1 MAGDLNR
8 SIKIYLD
15 NSDAMTSASELETKI
30 GELKKKL
37 LDLRAAGEGNSKAAK
52 KIERELTAQ
61 TQKMQKY
68 KQEVADTERVLKNL
82 SGATY
87 NDLIKTK
94 NKISTELKKVTRGT
108 AEYNTKLE
116 MLKRISK
123 ETALAQQEMRV
134 EIGCQASVWGRAT
147 DFVNK
152 YMGIIGTAVAAITG
166 ITLTFNKFREAR
178 NKLEE
183 SKADVKAL
191 TGLDDESIEW
201 LTDQA
206 KRLSTTVTEE
216 GIRIRQSA
224 DEILEAYKLV
234 GFAKPEL
241 LANKE
246 ALAEVTEQTL
256 ILASAS
262 GMKLTDAVDAVT
274 LALNQYGDG
283 ADQAARYVNVLAAG
297 SKFGAAAV
305 ESQTKAIKT
314 SGVAAASAK
323 IPIEQLVG
331 TIETLGEKGIKDEI
345 AGTGLKKF
353 FLTLQTGA
361 DETNPKIVGLNTA
374 LENLRKKQMDATA
387 IKKMFGEEGYNVASV
402 LINEAD
408 KVEYYTKAVTG
419 TSVALEQATIKS
431 QSATAKMQQAKN
443 KLNDLG
449 IELMEKINPS
459 IISVMNQTVNWTK
472 KLVLMADWISKN
484 TGLVI
489 TLISTLTLYTAA
501 IKLNTYWKIA
511 SNGATLKATII
522 EKAHLVATRSSIAA
536 EYALA
541 AASALKARNI
551 KAATMAM
558 RSFLVTLGLNPIIAA
573 GVAITALAVG
583 IYKIWDNSTK
593 SARALKE
600 MNKEIANERAEAY
613 TLFDALQRSNAG
625 TKQRKELIDEINSRY
640 GKYLENQLTEQ
651 STTEDIAKALEIVNE
666 KLHENIV
673 LKTMQKEKEDVTT
686 TALNKQIDLM
696 DQMREKSNLG
706 QFVTDA
712 MLRDVKRITDEGIK
726 NGRSWTKTYDDVISY
741 IDYYYGARGKVDK
754 DFWGSLQSYMTQTYQ
769 LASNLDKI
777 SQKYSPLLPK
787 KTANELP
794 EVEVIAPKI
803 KKTDITPG
811 LSAEQEKKI
820 TDAKLKEV
828 DRYIAT
834 KKLKLTQDYTEGLR
848 LYDDYQ
854 TKLQALELEKLNKQL
869 AIYKIGSDERKKI
882 EQLIL
887 DFRIKLMDKSYQEYL
902 KNLEKEAKAD
912 KDRKVQKEKLYNGL
926 NKDLQSFVK
935 TQNEKQE
942 ELAKKQEE
950 TDKRRA
956 QTLLDFSAQA
966 GQILGESLVDSET
979 SFADAMGN
987 ILLLTLDT
995 LRQVVTMSIAETT
1008 IRNVSKLGFLG
1019 LAKAAAEIALI
1030 NVAFGALKGLI
1041 KKPSTSTA
1049 NAGLNDSTT
1058 PQTGQRVVSDST
1070 GWYNGGFTGNGG
1082 ILEVAGPVH
1091 REEYVTPAWQLQDP
1105 VSMNHILAL
1114 DAIRR
1119 QRTSTNP
1126 LPVNGFANG
1135 GYNGRSDEENVM
1147 VSSNNPELLKVLTQ
1161 LLMLFS
1167 ELRAKGMRAY
1177 IVYSDIEAAQKTLD
1191 KSKKIGGK

>member
-30 GELKKKL
+30 GELEKKL

-87 NDLIKTK
+87 KELLDVKG
-94 NKISTELKKVTRGT
+94 KISSELKKTTRNT
-108 AEYNTKLE
+108 AEYNSKLE
-116 MLKRISK
+116 MLKRVSK
-123 ETALAQQEMRV
+123 ETALVQKEMRV
-134 EIGCQASVWGRAT
+134 EIGCQASVWGRMA
-147 DFVNK
+147 DGINK
-152 YMGIIGTAVAAITG
+152 YMGIIGTVVVGITG
-166 ITLTFNKFREAR
+166 ITMKFNQLREAR

-234 GFAKPEL
+234 GSAKPEL

-361 DETNPKIVGLNTA
+361 DETNPKIVGLSTA

-489 TLISTLTLYTAA
+489 FSTSTLALYTAV
-501 IKLNTYWKIA
+501 IKLNTYWTELKGKA
-511 SNGATLKATII
+511 SSKAVLI
-522 EKAHLVATRSSIAA
+522 EKANAIAIRASIAS

-541 AASALKARNI
+541 AAKALLTGNI
-551 KAATMAM
+551 KAATIAM

-600 MNKEIANERAEAY
+600 MNKEIATEQAEAY

-803 KKTDITPG
+803 KKPDITPG

-887 DFRIKLMDKSYQEYL
+887 DYKIKLLDKGYQAYL
-902 KNLEKEAKAD
+902 ENL
-912 KDRKVQKEKLYNGL
+912 QKEKDINKKKEKQTKEHYDKL
-926 NKDLQSFVK
+926 NELLQGFVK
-935 TQNEKQE
+935 KEMDEKEKAKE
-942 ELAKKQEE
+942 EEEEKKKKQFNIM
-950 TDKRRA
+950 K
-956 QTLLDFSAQA
+956 DFGSEA
-966 GQILGESLVDSET
+966 GMILGQALTDTET
-979 SFADAMGN
+979 TFADAMHN

-995 LRQVVTMSIAETT
+995 LRQVAVMAIAERT
-1008 IRNVSKLGFLG
+1008 IKNIGSLGFLG
-1019 LAKAAAEIALI
+1019 LAKAAGEIALI
-1030 NVAFGALKGLI
+1030 NIAFGALKGLI

>member
-1 MAGDLNR
+1 
-8 SIKIYLD
+8 
-15 NSDAMTSASELETKI
+15 
-30 GELKKKL
+30 
-37 LDLRAAGEGNSKAAK
+37 
-52 KIERELTAQ
+52 
-61 TQKMQKY
+61 
-68 KQEVADTERVLKNL
+68 
-82 SGATY
+82 
-87 NDLIKTK
+87 
-94 NKISTELKKVTRGT
+94 
-108 AEYNTKLE
+108 
-116 MLKRISK
+116 
-123 ETALAQQEMRV
+123 
-134 EIGCQASVWGRAT
+134 
-147 DFVNK
+147 
-152 YMGIIGTAVAAITG
+152 
-166 ITLTFNKFREAR
+166 
-178 NKLEE
+178 
-183 SKADVKAL
+183 
-191 TGLDDESIEW
+191 
-201 LTDQA
+201 
-206 KRLSTTVTEE
+206 
-216 GIRIRQSA
+216 
-224 DEILEAYKLV
+224 
-234 GFAKPEL
+234 
-241 LANKE
+241 
-246 ALAEVTEQTL
+246 
-256 ILASAS
+256 
-262 GMKLTDAVDAVT
+262 
-274 LALNQYGDG
+274 
-283 ADQAARYVNVLAAG
+283 
-297 SKFGAAAV
+297 
-305 ESQTKAIKT
+305 
-314 SGVAAASAK
+314 
-323 IPIEQLVG
+323 
-331 TIETLGEKGIKDEI
+331 
-345 AGTGLKKF
+345 
-353 FLTLQTGA
+353 
-361 DETNPKIVGLNTA
+361 
-374 LENLRKKQMDATA
+374 
-387 IKKMFGEEGYNVASV
+387 
-402 LINEAD
+402 
-408 KVEYYTKAVTG
+408 
-419 TSVALEQATIKS
+419 
-431 QSATAKMQQAKN
+431 
-443 KLNDLG
+443 
-449 IELMEKINPS
+449 
-459 IISVMNQTVNWTK
+459 
-472 KLVLMADWISKN
+472 
-484 TGLVI
+484 
-489 TLISTLTLYTAA
+489 
-501 IKLNTYWKIA
+501 
-511 SNGATLKATII
+511 
-522 EKAHLVATRSSIAA
+522 
-536 EYALA
+536 
-541 AASALKARNI
+541 
-551 KAATMAM
+551 MAM

-887 DFRIKLMDKSYQEYL
+887 DYKIKLLDKGYQAYL
-902 KNLEKEAKAD
+902 ENL
-912 KDRKVQKEKLYNGL
+912 QKEKDINKKKEKQTKEHYDKL
-926 NKDLQSFVK
+926 NELLQGFVK
-935 TQNEKQE
+935 KEMDEKEKARE
-942 ELAKKQEE
+942 EEEEKKKKQFNIM
-950 TDKRRA
+950 K
-956 QTLLDFSAQA
+956 DFGSEA
-966 GQILGESLVDSET
+966 GMILGQALTDTET
-979 SFADAMGN
+979 TFADAMHN

-995 LRQVVTMSIAETT
+995 LRQIAVMAIAERT
-1008 IRNVSKLGFLG
+1008 IKDIGSLGFLG
-1019 LAKAAAEIALI
+1019 LAKAAGEIALI

>member
-1 MAGDLNR
+1 M
-8 SIKIYLD
+8 D

-30 GELKKKL
+30 GELEKKL

-87 NDLIKTK
+87 KELLDVKG
-94 NKISTELKKVTRGT
+94 KISSELKKTTRNT
-108 AEYNTKLE
+108 AEYNSKLE
-116 MLKRISK
+116 MLKRVSK
-123 ETALAQQEMRV
+123 ETALVQKEMRV
-134 EIGCQASVWGRAT
+134 EIGCQASVWGRMA
-147 DFVNK
+147 DGINK
-152 YMGIIGTAVAAITG
+152 YMGIIGTVVVGITG
-166 ITLTFNKFREAR
+166 ITMKFNQLREAR

-234 GFAKPEL
+234 GSAKPEL

-361 DETNPKIVGLNTA
+361 DETNPKIVGLSTA

-489 TLISTLTLYTAA
+489 FSTSTLALYTAV
-501 IKLNTYWKIA
+501 IKLNTYWTELKGKA
-511 SNGATLKATII
+511 SSKAVLI
-522 EKAHLVATRSSIAA
+522 EKANAIAIRASIAS

-541 AASALKARNI
+541 AAKALLTGNI
-551 KAATMAM
+551 KAATIAM

-600 MNKEIANERAEAY
+600 MNKEIATEQAEAY

-803 KKTDITPG
+803 KKPDITPG

-887 DFRIKLMDKSYQEYL
+887 DYKIKLLDKGYQAYL
-902 KNLEKEAKAD
+902 ENL
-912 KDRKVQKEKLYNGL
+912 QKEKDINKKKEKQTKEHYDKL
-926 NKDLQSFVK
+926 NELLQGFVK
-935 TQNEKQE
+935 KEMDEKEKAKE
-942 ELAKKQEE
+942 EEEEKKKKQFNIM
-950 TDKRRA
+950 K
-956 QTLLDFSAQA
+956 DFGSEA
-966 GQILGESLVDSET
+966 GMILGQALTDTET
-979 SFADAMGN
+979 TFADAMHN

-995 LRQVVTMSIAETT
+995 LRQVAVMAIAERT
-1008 IRNVSKLGFLG
+1008 IKNIGSLGFLG
-1019 LAKAAAEIALI
+1019 LAKAAGEIALI
-1030 NVAFGALKGLI
+1030 NIAFGALKGLI

>member
-1 MAGDLNR
+1 M
-8 SIKIYLD
+8 
-15 NSDAMTSASELETKI
+15 
-30 GELKKKL
+30 
-37 LDLRAAGEGNSKAAK
+37 
-52 KIERELTAQ
+52 
-61 TQKMQKY
+61 
-68 KQEVADTERVLKNL
+68 
-82 SGATY
+82 
-87 NDLIKTK
+87 
-94 NKISTELKKVTRGT
+94 
-108 AEYNTKLE
+108 
-116 MLKRISK
+116 
-123 ETALAQQEMRV
+123 
-134 EIGCQASVWGRAT
+134 
-147 DFVNK
+147 
-152 YMGIIGTAVAAITG
+152 AAITG

-234 GFAKPEL
+234 GSAKPEL

-361 DETNPKIVGLNTA
+361 DETNPKIVGLSTA

-408 KVEYYTKAVTG
+408 KVEYYTKAITG

-600 MNKEIANERAEAY
+600 MNKEISTERAEAY

-673 LKTMQKEKEDVTT
+673 LKTMQKEKEDITT

-854 TKLQALELEKLNKQL
+854 IELEKLNKQL

-887 DFRIKLMDKSYQEYL
+887 DYKIKLLDKGYQAYL
-902 KNLEKEAKAD
+902 ENL
-912 KDRKVQKEKLYNGL
+912 QKEKDINKKKEKQTKEHYDKL
-926 NKDLQSFVK
+926 NELLQGFVK
-935 TQNEKQE
+935 KEMDEEEKARE
-942 ELAKKQEE
+942 EEEEKKKKQFNIM
-950 TDKRRA
+950 K
-956 QTLLDFSAQA
+956 DFGSEA
-966 GQILGESLVDSET
+966 GMILGQALTDTET
-979 SFADAMGN
+979 TFADAMHN

-995 LRQVVTMSIAETT
+995 LRQIAVMAIAERT
-1008 IRNVSKLGFLG
+1008 IKDIGSLGFLG
-1019 LAKAAAEIALI
+1019 LAKAAGEIALI

-1082 ILEVAGPVH
+1082 ILEVAGSVH

-1105 VSMNHILAL
+1105 ISMNHILAL

>member
-1 MAGDLNR
+1 
-8 SIKIYLD
+8 
-15 NSDAMTSASELETKI
+15 
-30 GELKKKL
+30 
-37 LDLRAAGEGNSKAAK
+37 
-52 KIERELTAQ
+52 
-61 TQKMQKY
+61 
-68 KQEVADTERVLKNL
+68 
-82 SGATY
+82 
-87 NDLIKTK
+87 
-94 NKISTELKKVTRGT
+94 
-108 AEYNTKLE
+108 
-116 MLKRISK
+116 
-123 ETALAQQEMRV
+123 
-134 EIGCQASVWGRAT
+134 
-147 DFVNK
+147 
-152 YMGIIGTAVAAITG
+152 
-166 ITLTFNKFREAR
+166 
-178 NKLEE
+178 
-183 SKADVKAL
+183 
-191 TGLDDESIEW
+191 
-201 LTDQA
+201 
-206 KRLSTTVTEE
+206 
-216 GIRIRQSA
+216 
-224 DEILEAYKLV
+224 
-234 GFAKPEL
+234 
-241 LANKE
+241 
-246 ALAEVTEQTL
+246 
-256 ILASAS
+256 
-262 GMKLTDAVDAVT
+262 
-274 LALNQYGDG
+274 
-283 ADQAARYVNVLAAG
+283 
-297 SKFGAAAV
+297 
-305 ESQTKAIKT
+305 
-314 SGVAAASAK
+314 
-323 IPIEQLVG
+323 
-331 TIETLGEKGIKDEI
+331 
-345 AGTGLKKF
+345 
-353 FLTLQTGA
+353 
-361 DETNPKIVGLNTA
+361 
-374 LENLRKKQMDATA
+374 
-387 IKKMFGEEGYNVASV
+387 
-402 LINEAD
+402 
-408 KVEYYTKAVTG
+408 
-419 TSVALEQATIKS
+419 
-431 QSATAKMQQAKN
+431 MQQAKN

-511 SNGATLKATII
+511 SNGTTLKATII

-600 MNKEIANERAEAY
+600 MNKEISTERAEAY

-673 LKTMQKEKEDVTT
+673 LKTMQKEKEDITT

-887 DFRIKLMDKSYQEYL
+887 DYKIKLLDKGYQAYL
-902 KNLEKEAKAD
+902 ENL
-912 KDRKVQKEKLYNGL
+912 QKEKDINKKKEKQTKEHYDKL
-926 NKDLQSFVK
+926 NELLQGFVK
-935 TQNEKQE
+935 KEMDEKEKARE
-942 ELAKKQEE
+942 EEEEKKKKQFNIM
-950 TDKRRA
+950 K
-956 QTLLDFSAQA
+956 DFGSEA
-966 GQILGESLVDSET
+966 GMILGQALTDTET
-979 SFADAMGN
+979 TFADAMHN

-995 LRQVVTMSIAETT
+995 LRQIAVMAIAERT
-1008 IRNVSKLGFLG
+1008 IKDIGSLGFLG
-1019 LAKAAAEIALI
+1019 LAKAAGEIALI

-1082 ILEVAGPVH
+1082 ILEVAGSVH

-1105 VSMNHILAL
+1105 ISMNHILAL

>member
-30 GELKKKL
+30 GELEKKL

-87 NDLIKTK
+87 KELLDVKG
-94 NKISTELKKVTRGT
+94 KISSELKKTTRNT
-108 AEYNTKLE
+108 AEYNSKLE
-116 MLKRISK
+116 MLKRVSK
-123 ETALAQQEMRV
+123 ETALVQKEMRV
-134 EIGCQASVWGRAT
+134 EIGCQASVWGRMA
-147 DFVNK
+147 DGINK
-152 YMGIIGTAVAAITG
+152 YMGIIGTVVVGITG
-166 ITLTFNKFREAR
+166 ITMKFNQLREAR

-183 SKADVKAL
+183 SKTDVKAL

-234 GFAKPEL
+234 GSAKPEL

-361 DETNPKIVGLNTA
+361 DETNPKIVGLSTA

-484 TGLVI
+484 TGLVVAL
-489 TLISTLTLYTAA
+489 TSTIALYTAV
-501 IKLNTYWKIA
+501 IKLNTYWKTV
-511 SNGATLKATII
+511 SNGATLKATIA
-522 EKAHLVATRSSIAA
+522 EKAHLIAVRSSTAA
-536 EYALA
+536 EYVLA
-541 AASALKARNI
+541 AAKALVTGNI
-551 KAATMAM
+551 KAATIAM

-573 GVAITALAVG
+573 GVAITALAIG

-593 SARALKE
+593 SARALKD
-600 MNKEIANERAEAY
+600 MNKEIATERAEAY
-613 TLFDALQRSNAG
+613 TLFDALQQSNAG

-673 LKTMQKEKEDVTT
+673 LKTMQKEKEDVTST
-686 TALNKQIDLM
+686 TLNKQIDLM

-811 LSAEQEKKI
+811 LSVEQEKKI

-887 DFRIKLMDKSYQEYL
+887 DYKIKLLDKGYQAYL
-902 KNLEKEAKAD
+902 ENL
-912 KDRKVQKEKLYNGL
+912 QKEKDINKKKEKQTKEHYDKL
-926 NKDLQSFVK
+926 NELLQGFVK
-935 TQNEKQE
+935 KEMDEKEKARE
-942 ELAKKQEE
+942 EEEEKKKKQFNIM
-950 TDKRRA
+950 K
-956 QTLLDFSAQA
+956 DFGSEA
-966 GQILGESLVDSET
+966 GMILGQALTDTET
-979 SFADAMGN
+979 TFADAMHN

-995 LRQVVTMSIAETT
+995 LRQIAVMAIAERT
-1008 IRNVSKLGFLG
+1008 IKDIGSLGFLG
-1019 LAKAAAEIALI
+1019 LAKAAGEIALI

-1177 IVYSDIEAAQKTLD
+1177 VVYSDIEAAQKTLD